1 MTRTTIPLP
10 AGLLSRWL
18 LALAIAAP
26 AWSGAAAQ
34 EGDPAEDRPAVVSG
48 DQAEPL
54 SAWQYVQKVSPVPK
68 AAADKASPWC
78 DFAVPVSVFDGART
92 DLADLRLFDR
102 ADKEVPYALRI
113 RRVQHTSETVP
124 AKQASEG
131 TTPEGAVE
139 KTFDLGSNAIEH
151 NEMAVDTAG
160 SNFRR
165 RAQLDG
171 SDNGQDWRRMLETD
185 VVRFTSSGQSIDGQ
199 KLSYAPSRFRYLRV
213 RVFPDP
219 IVDGSK
225 PVEVRGVTVRR
236 GIELPGEYVT
246 LPGALGPRE
255 AVRADGGPGSA
266 WVVDLG
272 AKKLPCE
279 RLTVEIADPEF
290 SRDFRIDVAGPA
302 GSNEPF
308 RWLTRGSWARRA
320 GDVRG
325 PMTIDFGEVA
335 AARLKLVMT
344 DNRNPP
350 LRVEKAKFTAP
361 IRQVVFARAAAEN
374 GPLRLYYGNPEAQPP
389 RYDLERNLPLQLDPA
404 PLRLTLGP
412 REENPAYV
420 PAPQPLT
427 ERWPWLIYVVLSSV
441 SFLLGVVIVSLARK
455 AVALH
460 DGQSGERP
468 A

>member
-1 MTRTTIPLP
+1 MMRTTIPSP
-10 AGLLSRWL
+10 AGLLSGWI
-18 LALAIAAP
+18 LALVVAAP
-26 AWSGAAAQ
+26 AWSAAT
-34 EGDPAEDRPAVVSG
+34 AEENDSARDLPAVVTG
-48 DQAEPL
+48 EEAESP
-54 SAWQYVQKVSPVPK
+54 SAWQYIEQVSPVPESGGN
-68 AAADKASPWC
+68 ATPWC
-78 DFAVPVSVFDGART
+78 DLALPSAVFDGART
-92 DLADLRLFDR
+92 DLADLRLYDG
-102 ADKEVPYALRI
+102 AGKEVPYALRI
-113 RRVQHTSETVP
+113 RRTQVTSQTVP

-139 KTFDLGSNAIEH
+139 KTFDLGANPIEH
-151 NEMAVDTAG
+151 NEMAIDTG
-160 SNFRR
+160 GGNFRR

-171 SDNGQDWRRMLETD
+171 SDNGQDWRRILESD
-185 VVRFTSSGQSIDGQ
+185 LVRFTSSGQSIDGQ

-219 IVDGSK
+219 LVDGK
-225 PVEVRGVTVRR
+225 NPVEVRGVTVRR
-236 GIELPGEYVT
+236 GLELPGEYGT
-246 LPGALGPRE
+246 LPAEVGPRE

-266 WVVDLG
+266 WVLDLG
-272 AKKLPCE
+272 FKNVPCE
-279 RLTVEIADPEF
+279 RLTVEIADGQF
-290 SRDFRIDVAGPA
+290 ARDFRIEAGGPA
-302 GSNEPF
+302 GSSEPF

-344 DNRNPP
+344 DNRNLP
-350 LRVEKAKFTAP
+350 LRVESAKFTAP
-361 IRQVVFARAAAEN
+361 IREVVFARAAAKN